1 MWAGPPQ
8 RHLHGPL
15 VGAGW
20 RAPERSLASSRR
32 APAPTVLR
40 WQNICRE
47 IESTS
52 WGSPKKRFSAC
63 PTLAVPTRG
72 ETRLFIAR
80 RTTRTDE
87 LTPCAALSYG
97 EYRISAG
104 ETCSSSI
111 SAQGSPRTLV
121 SGGGGSPLQRSGPLA
136 REHNGREMRKIV
148 SIVSS
153 CSTPVAWSHLT
164 WGEAPDRPSHLAGPA
179 AASRLKRPCVASS
192 TSATKKCQVTS
203 HQDPG
208 VRDHFGESEDL
219 VNHLTSARTPA
230 LGVAVDRGTCGRT
243 WLKRPRSR

>member
-1 MWAGPPQ
+1 MA
-8 RHLHGPL
+8 
-15 VGAGW
+15 

-32 APAPTVLR
+32 APAPTVLQ

-97 EYRISAG
+97 EYRLSVG
-104 ETCSSSI
+104 ETCPSSM
-111 SAQGSPRTLV
+111 SAQGSPRNLV

-136 REHNGREMRKIV
+136 REHNGREMRKTV

-153 CSTPVAWSHLT
+153 RATPAALSHLT

-179 AASRLKRPCVASS
+179 AASRLKRPCGASS
-192 TSATKKCQVTS
+192 TPAMKKCQVTS
-203 HQDPG
+203 HQDLS
-208 VRDHFGESEDL
+208 VRDRFGESEDL
-219 VNHLTSARTPA
+219 RNHLTSALTST
-230 LGVAVDRGTCGRT
+230 LGVALDRGRCVRT
-243 WLKRPRSR
+243 WLKRPRAR